1 MGISLWLLTT
11 ICQVAAGI
19 QRLWGFLIFKSELVI
34 EAASLLSITLFHFGL
49 EELYNAREARETDRR
64 GDFIGYRSTVL

>member
-19 QRLWGFLIFKSELVI
+19 QRLWGFHIFKSELVI
-34 EAASLLSITLFHFGL
+34 EASLLSITLFHFGL